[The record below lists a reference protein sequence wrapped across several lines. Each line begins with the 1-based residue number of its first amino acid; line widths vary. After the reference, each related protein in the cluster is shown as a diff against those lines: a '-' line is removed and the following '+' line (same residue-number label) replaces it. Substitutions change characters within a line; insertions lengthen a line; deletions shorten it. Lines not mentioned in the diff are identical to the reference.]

1 MRIMAPSKSKSGRG
15 EGWTVPELNR
25 ILTAVDAVLPLG
37 SNEWD
42 MVAARYDTELT
53 SNFTQRDVDAIER
66 KFMLLKN
73 SMKPT
78 SDPACPEEVVRVKC
92 AYYLMES
99 REDAEPTDYTTTATM
114 ASTEVGDTVA
124 TAEPPE
130 KVTTPSE
137 GVAAPPSPILPQD
150 QGVPETA
157 TETRSESKRCDKS
170 PKQLAQLCMIASS
183 FALVDTSPDLLA
195 IL

>member
-15 EGWTVPELNR
+15 EGWAVPELNR
-25 ILTAVDAVLPLG
+25 ILTAVDTVLPLE
-37 SNEWD
+37 SDAWD
-42 MVAARYDTELT
+42 MVAARYDTELP
-53 SNFTQRDVDAIER
+53 SNFTNRDVDAIER
-66 KFMLLKN
+66 KLMLLKN

-78 SDPACPEEVVRVKC
+78 CDPACPEEVVRVKC

-99 REDAEPTDYTTTATM
+99 RGDAEPTDYTTTATM

-137 GVAAPPSPILPQD
+137 GVTAPHPRYFHRIKVCLKPPRRLGQNRS
-150 QGVPETA
+150 GVTS
-157 TETRSESKRCDKS
+157 R
-170 PKQLAQLCMIASS
+170 QSS
-183 FALVDTSPDLLA
+183 LHSCV
-195 IL
+195 